1 MLSRHHEEII
11 MKPPS
16 TASRKDWFAA
26 RLALLEEEK
35 ALTRARDAVTRK
47 RQALPWVP
55 VDEHYQFEG
64 EGGTVSLAEL
74 FGEQDQLI
82 VQHFMYAPDWQ
93 EGCPSCSFWADGF
106 QGALAAFV
114 AVSDA
119 PLAGLLAYR
128 ERMGWRHRWVS
139 AADSD
144 FSHDYQVSYTP
155 EQIAA
160 GETFYNFTAGHHYGE
175 HMPGISIFARDDEGR
190 VYHTYSVYA
199 RGLDPLN
206 VTYQLL
212 DLLPLGRNEA
222 DLPYPMA
229 WVKRADQYQ
238 V

>member
-1 MLSRHHEEII
+1 

-16 TASRKDWFAA
+16 TATRKEWFAA

-35 ALTRARDAVTRK
+35 ALTRARDAVSRQ

-55 VDEHYQFEG
+55 VEQDYQFEG

-74 FGEQDQLI
+74 FGEHDQLI
-82 VQHFMYAPDWQ
+82 VQHFMFAPDWQ
-93 EGCPSCSFWADGF
+93 EGCPSC
-106 QGALAAFV
+106 AFV

-160 GETFYNFTAGHHYGE
+160 GETFYNFTAGNHYGE
-175 HMPGISIFARDDEGR
+175 HMPGISVFARDDEGG

-229 WVKRADQYQ
+229 WVKRADQY
-238 V
+238 